1 MERLRVAFKDLEID
15 YLNTQKK
22 LVEKELKNNTETG
35 RVLECLLQKISD
47 QIQVAASTVFDGDSD
62 WT

>member
-1 MERLRVAFKDLEID
+1 MDRLRVAFKDLEIE

-22 LVEKELKNNTETG
+22 LVEKELKNNTETQ

>member
-1 MERLRVAFKDLEID
+1 MDRLRTAFKDLEIE

-35 RVLECLLQKISD
+35 RVLEGLLQKITS
-47 QIQVAASTVFDGDSD
+47 QLQVAAATVYNGDSD
-62 WT
+62 

>member
-1 MERLRVAFKDLEID
+1 MDRLRAAFKELEID

-35 RVLECLLQKISD
+35 RVLEGLLQKITS
-47 QIQVAASTVFDGDSD
+47 QIQVAAATVFDGDSD
-62 WT
+62 